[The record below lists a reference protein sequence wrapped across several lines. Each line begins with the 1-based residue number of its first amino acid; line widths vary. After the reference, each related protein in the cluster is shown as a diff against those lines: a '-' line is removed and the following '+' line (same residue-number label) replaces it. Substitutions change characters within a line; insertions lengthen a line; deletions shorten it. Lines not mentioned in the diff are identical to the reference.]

1 MTMLE
6 NRVVLIT
13 GASRG
18 IGAATARLL
27 AKHGAAVAVNYLN
40 NVAAAER
47 VVQDIT
53 YEGGRAIAVQADVR
67 VRDEVEHMVKTV
79 GEHLGPIDTLVLNA
93 HIDTQVAPI
102 VNQSWEALEA
112 KIIGEMKAAFYC
124 VQAVVPGMLASKKGC
139 IIATSSSTAQHPTA
153 GTGGQSVAKSALD
166 ALMRVLAVE
175 LGPAGIRV
183 NMVAPGLT
191 LTETSARLPEQIK
204 GMVASMTPLGRNGLP
219 EDVAGA
225 ILMLVLDEAGFVTG
239 HSVSVDGGMHIGPS
253 ALNITRRPG

>member
-6 NRVVLIT
+6 HRVVLIT

-27 AKHGAAVAVNYLN
+27 AKHGAAVAVNYVSN
-40 NVAAAER
+40 AAAAER

-53 YEGGRAIAVQADVR
+53 REDGRAMAVRADVR
-67 VRDEVEHMVKTV
+67 VRDEVERMVKTV
-79 GEHLGPIDTLVLNA
+79 SEQLGPIDTLILNA
-93 HIDTQVAPI
+93 HIHTTIAPI
-102 VNQSWEALEA
+102 VNQSWEAFEA
-112 KIIGEMKAAFYC
+112 KILGEMKAAFYC
-124 VQAVVPGMLASKKGC
+124 VQAVVPAMITSKKGC

-153 GTGGQSVAKSALD
+153 GTGGQSVAKSAING
-166 ALMRVLAVE
+166 LMKVLAVE

-191 LTETSARLPEQIK
+191 LTETAARLPEQIK
-204 GMVASMTPLGRNGLP
+204 GMVASITPLGRNGLP

-225 ILMLVLDEAGFVTG
+225 ILMLALDEAGFVTG
-239 HSVSVDGGMHIGPS
+239 NSLSVDGGMHIGPS
-253 ALNITRRPG
+253 ALNITRRPE

>member
-1 MTMLE
+1 MMLE
-6 NRVVLIT
+6 NRVVLVT

-27 AKHGAAVAVNYLN
+27 AKHGAAVAVNYFN
-40 NVAAAER
+40 NATAAEH
-47 VVQDIT
+47 VVRDIT
-53 YEGGRAIAVQADVR
+53 SEDGRAIAVRADVR
-67 VRDEVEHMVKTV
+67 VRDEVESMVRTV
-79 GEHLGPIDTLVLNA
+79 REQLGPIDTLVLNA
-93 HIDTQVAPI
+93 HIDTTLAPI
-102 VNQSWEALEA
+102 VNQTWEAFEA
-112 KIIGEMKAAFYC
+112 KIMGEMKAALYC
-124 VQAVVPGMLASKKGC
+124 VQAVAPEMLANKRGC
-139 IIATSSSTAQHPTA
+139 IVATSSSTAQHPTA

-166 ALMRVLAVE
+166 AMMRVLAIE

-225 ILMLVLDEAGFVTG
+225 ILILVQDEAGFVTG
-239 HSVSVDGGMHIGPS
+239 NSLSVDGGMHIGPT
-253 ALNITRRPG
+253 ALTVSRRPE